1 MKKGNKNELFNFGK
15 GWGTIIFCLLM
26 FWFYAGMVNDS
37 SNVVA
42 PAVAEK
48 LGIPAGNVL
57 NMGTVAAM
65 VGVIFFFVMGAV
77 NRKIGPRVTSF
88 ICLILG
94 GIGYFGMG
102 HANSLAQYA
111 IALCICTIGCMSAGY
126 ISGGAFVAQWFPKK
140 KGIVMGYTTM
150 GHNMSTGFFVPLIT
164 MLVARMGVTNAV
176 VFPVILIVILAFVG
190 LVFMR
195 NTPQERGINPD
206 NVSDKEYRNEY
217 FNEEIDEDGGWTVKK
232 LFSKKTFWLVAV
244 ASGGFQFVSTIIIT
258 QLVVRNQ
265 EVGFTQA
272 QALTIM
278 TILAFAGIVGSWII
292 GAMDQKLG
300 TKKTM
305 IFFGIWYAVA
315 LLLEVTE
322 KRPLVIVF
330 LIMFAL
336 ALGGSANFTT
346 SLPAAVFGRHGFKK
360 VNSVLFPIQALVSSF
375 GFCVNGNVL
384 NATGNLRMSY
394 VIAAIASIV
403 VVIIV
408 LFINEHQ
415 YNRDFMTECE
425 AEAFTKELQ
434 K

>member
-65 VGVIFFFVMGAV
+65 VGSISFFVMVAV

-94 GIGYFGMG
+94 GVGYFGMG

-140 KGIVMGYTTM
+140 KMVSLWVTQPWATTCPPA
-150 GHNMSTGFFVPLIT
+150 SLYLLIT

-206 NVSDKEYRNEY
+206 NVSDEEYRNEY
-217 FNEEIDEDGGWTVKK
+217 FNEKIE
-232 LFSKKTFWLVAV
+232 
-244 ASGGFQFVSTIIIT
+244 
-258 QLVVRNQ
+258 
-265 EVGFTQA
+265 
-272 QALTIM
+272 
-278 TILAFAGIVGSWII
+278 
-292 GAMDQKLG
+292 
-300 TKKTM
+300 
-305 IFFGIWYAVA
+305 
-315 LLLEVTE
+315 
-322 KRPLVIVF
+322 
-330 LIMFAL
+330 
-336 ALGGSANFTT
+336 
-346 SLPAAVFGRHGFKK
+346 
-360 VNSVLFPIQALVSSF
+360 
-375 GFCVNGNVL
+375 
-384 NATGNLRMSY
+384 
-394 VIAAIASIV
+394 
-403 VVIIV
+403 
-408 LFINEHQ
+408 
-415 YNRDFMTECE
+415 
-425 AEAFTKELQ
+425 
-434 K
+434 